1 MDEKKT
7 SKTGCCVAAMGLL
20 VGAVLVVGALWHFDV
35 IGDVHFVIGEE
46 GVGVEHSTAMEREAA
61 VITALREF
69 AEAQEAFHAKFGNYA
84 ANPNAL
90 LAVDANLAGAM
101 AVHPAVPASEL
112 PAPELLILHQGYY
125 FTAPLKQGQGRVDH
139 KSGYVIVAEP
149 GVYEPGVPTFAIGPT
164 KMALRKDM
172 GGERITNL
180 SQIDGSWRP
189 VK

>member
-1 MDEKKT
+1 MNEKKT
-7 SKTGCCVAAMGLL
+7 SKTSCCVATLSLLAGAGL
-20 VGAVLVVGALWHFDV
+20 VGGALWYFGV
-35 IGDVHFVIGEE
+35 IGNVHFVIGEE
-46 GVGVEHSTAMEREAA
+46 GIGVEHTTASERESD

-84 ANPNAL
+84 ADPNAL
-90 LAVDANLAGAM
+90 LTMDGNLAGAM
-101 AVHPAVPASEL
+101 AVHPAMSASEL

-149 GVYEPGVPTFAIGPT
+149 GVYEPGASTFAIGPAKT
-164 KMALRKDM
+164 VLRKDM
-172 GGERITNL
+172 DGERITNL